1 MNRELSFI
9 VLSLLV
15 FFTVADLRA
24 QSVSYAYDA
33 SGNRVSREV
42 VLSQA
47 KPLTESDVSSVAEV
61 FQTLHVHVS
70 ADGSS
75 GRVEITIIGADGEE
89 LSSASAT
96 AFTTGG
102 HRIVSAAFAS
112 DGIAYI
118 DLNTRPA
125 GVYLIRVRCGRYD
138 QTWRIVKK

>member
-61 FQTLHVHVS
+61 FQTLQVHVS

-102 HRIVSAAFAS
+102 HCIVSAAFAS

>member
-1 MNRELSFI
+1 M
-9 VLSLLV
+9 LSLLV

-61 FQTLHVHVS
+61 FQTLQVHVC

>member
-61 FQTLHVHVS
+61 FQTLQVHVS

>member
-61 FQTLHVHVS
+61 F
-70 ADGSS
+70 
-75 GRVEITIIGADGEE
+75 
-89 LSSASAT
+89 
-96 AFTTGG
+96 
-102 HRIVSAAFAS
+102 
-112 DGIAYI
+112 
-118 DLNTRPA
+118 
-125 GVYLIRVRCGRYD
+125 
-138 QTWRIVKK
+138 

>member
-61 FQTLHVHVS
+61 FQTLQVQVR